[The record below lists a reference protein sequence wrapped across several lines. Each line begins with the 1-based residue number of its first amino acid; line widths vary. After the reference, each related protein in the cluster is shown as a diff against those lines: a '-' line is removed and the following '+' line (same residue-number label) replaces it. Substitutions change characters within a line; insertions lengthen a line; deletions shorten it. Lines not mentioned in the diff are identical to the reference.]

1 MWRGKSRLCVEL
13 TNYPKSKTPFGH
25 PAGCGRVSEE
35 KANEGRLEFPGGP
48 SVQSDTN
55 LLLAGTISTV
65 QGALDEIRDKT
76 FAGIKHGSTLP
87 THGGV
92 TAAKHFPARPA
103 QFAPFP
109 KSIPSRLQ
117 EILKARGI
125 ENLYTH
131 QARAMEIANE
141 GKNLVVVTP
150 TASGKTLC
158 YNLPILC
165 ALVENPEAHALYLFP
180 TKALAQD
187 QLVELNRWTEKLG
200 DEVRTFTYDGD
211 TPQDARQ
218 AIRARANLVITNS
231 DMLHAGSLPH
241 HTKWQRKFKNL
252 RYVVIDE
259 LHYYRGVFGS
269 HLANV
274 LRRLKRVAAFYGSR
288 PQSICASATIANPA
302 ELAHRII
309 EEDVALVDENGAPS
323 GEKYF
328 VLYNPPVVNPQLG
341 IRRSYLNETRRVARA
356 FLERNLETIV
366 FANSRLATEILVT
379 YLKEDFA
386 GGPAGPEVIRG
397 YRGGYLPL
405 ERREI
410 ERDLREGRLLGVV
423 ATNALELGIDIGS
436 LDVAVLA
443 GYPGTIAS
451 SWQRAGRAGRRQGGS
466 AAVLVAS
473 SAPLDQFMVQN
484 PDFFFG
490 HSPEHGYVNPDNLHI
505 LLNHLKCAAF
515 ELPLRDDESF
525 GGLDMKR
532 LCQHLEELHFLHR
545 SSDGWHWISESYPA
559 DAISLR
565 SISSDNFV
573 IVDNTGEPRVIGEV
587 DFSSALTTV
596 HEKAIYIQDGQ
607 QYHVERLDYDDR
619 KAYVHR
625 VESEYFT
632 QAISYTKIK
641 VLEIFESAALK
652 SEGAEGGSQESGVR
666 SQIKGEEKAKSGD
679 GQLATDHGQLDELI
693 RKQKSRI
700 ENAKNHGEVQVNTQ
714 VVGWKKVKFGTMENV
729 GSGQLSLP
737 EQEMHTT
744 AFWLTI
750 SHSMLEGLPYTSME
764 RQDGVNGL
772 ANAMQAIATLLLMCD
787 ARDLG
792 VAVGENEEG
801 SEVSGVRSDFR
812 TPMESI
818 GLQLSESQNEEGRT
832 AENDLGASIAN
843 RKSKITNPRNP
854 IFEPNVY
861 LYDKY
866 PGGVGFSE
874 PLFRMSSSLLANTRK
889 LIENCPCLTGCPSCV
904 GPPGEVGER
913 GKEVA
918 LSILKKL
925 L

>member
-1 MWRGKSRLCVEL
+1 M
-13 TNYPKSKTPFGH
+13 H
-25 PAGCGRVSEE
+25 
-35 KANEGRLEFPGGP
+35 
-48 SVQSDTN
+48 SDSN
-55 LLLAGTISTV
+55 LLLAGTLATV
-65 QGALDEIRDKT
+65 QGALDEIREKSFT
-76 FAGIKHGSTLP
+76 GLKHSSTLASC
-87 THGGV
+87 GGV

-109 KSIPSRLQ
+109 RSIPPRLL

-125 ENLYTH
+125 EDLYTH
-131 QARAMEIANE
+131 QARCVEIAKE
-141 GKNLVVVTP
+141 GRNLVVVTP

-158 YNLPILC
+158 YNLPILS

-187 QLVELNRWTEKLG
+187 QLAELNRWTEKLG
-200 DEVRTFTYDGD
+200 EEVRTYTYDGD
-211 TPQDARQ
+211 TPQDARK
-218 AIRARANLVITNS
+218 AIRARANLVITNP
-231 DMLHAGSLPH
+231 DMLHAGILPH
-241 HTKWQRKFKNL
+241 HTQWERMFQNL
-252 RYVVIDE
+252 RFVVIDE

-288 PQSICASATIANPA
+288 PQFICASATIANPA
-302 ELAHRII
+302 ELATRIL
-309 EEDVALVDENGAPS
+309 EEDVALVDDNGAPS

-341 IRRSYLNETRRVARA
+341 IRRSYLNETRRVART
-356 FLERNLETIV
+356 FLERNLETII

-386 GGPAGPEVIRG
+386 RGPAGPEAIRG

-405 ERREI
+405 ERRAI

-423 ATNALELGIDIGS
+423 STNALELGIDIGS

-515 ELPLRDDESF
+515 ELPLRDEEKF
-525 GGLDMKR
+525 GGLDLNR
-532 LCQHLEELHFLHR
+532 LCRHLEDLRFLHR
-545 SSDGWHWISESYPA
+545 ASDGWHWISESYPA

-632 QAISYTKIK
+632 DAISYTKIK
-641 VLEIFESAALK
+641 VLEIFES
-652 SEGAEGGSQESGVR
+652 ETIRSQESEDR
-666 SQIKGEEKAKSGD
+666 SRKREEGKTQTAE
-679 GQLATDHGQLDELI
+679 GQPEELI
-693 RKQKSRI
+693 Q
-700 ENAKNHGEVQVNTQ
+700 NTKNHGEVQVNTQ
-714 VVGWKKVKFGTMENV
+714 VVGWKKIKFGTMENV
-729 GSGQLSLP
+729 GAGQLSLP

-744 AFWLTI
+744 ACWLTL
-750 SHSMLEGLPYTSME
+750 SRGMLEGLPCTSME
-764 RQDGVNGL
+764 RLDGVNGL
-772 ANAMQAIATLLLMCD
+772 AHAMQAIATLLLMCD

-792 VAVGENEEG
+792 VAVGENEEQKAMEG
-801 SEVSGVRSDFR
+801 APQAASGKASGA
-812 TPMESI
+812 PLAESP
-818 GLQLSESQNEEGRT
+818 GPN
-832 AENDLGASIAN
+832 
-843 RKSKITNPRNP
+843 SKIRGLKPRNP
-854 IFEPNVY
+854 VFEPNVY

-874 PLFRMSSSLLANTRK
+874 PLFRMSASLLANTRK
-889 LIENCPCLTGCPSCV
+889 LIENCPCVTGCPSCV

-925 L
+925 S